1 MLSGIEVLLVSLGVL
16 AAIWVLVLV
25 GSRPFGSPPEH

>member
-1 MLSGIEVLLVSLGVL
+1 MLTGIEVLLVSLGVL
-16 AAIWVLVLV
+16 FAIWIMVLI

>member
-1 MLSGIEVLLVSLGVL
+1 MLSGINVLLVSLGTL

>member
-1 MLSGIEVLLVSLGVL
+1 MLTGIEVLLVSLGVL
-16 AAIWVLVLV
+16 GAIWVVVLI